1 MKVIAVFDDK
11 NYGDNWFKYSRD
23 AVRAIIL
30 FNEKIALVKSEKEGF
45 YKFPGGGVEEGETHE
60 EALIRETKEETGLI
74 VIPNSIKEF
83 GMIQEIRKSIYDI
96 EEIFDQ
102 KSYYYFADVYKE
114 VTNQNL
120 DNYEVELGYVLEWS
134 DIKEAYN
141 INIELSKNYKSK
153 FIMREAEV
161 LRLVLDYLK
170 ERK

>member
-30 FNEKIALVKSEKEGF
+30 SNEKIALVKSEKEGF
-45 YKFPGGGVEEGETHE
+45 YKFPGGGVEEGETHD